1 MADKKII
8 PALYNLAAG
17 EISKWS
23 VLIVDDEQDN
33 LTIAQKVL
41 SFGGAKVHTARNG
54 VEGMKIL
61 EEVLPSFILLDLSM
75 PEMNGWDMLKAIKAD
90 LKYEHIPVIALTA
103 HAMMGD
109 RQKVMDAGFDGYI
122 AKPFRLS
129 TFTSEILR
137 CFRELAHASE
147 PNQGAKRLG

>member
-17 EISKWS
+17 EISKWT

-33 LTIAQKVL
+33 LTIAEKVL
-41 SFGGAKVHTARNG
+41 SFGGAKVYTARNG
-54 VEGMKIL
+54 LEGMKIL
-61 EEVLPSFILLDLSM
+61 EEVTPSFILLDLSM
-75 PEMNGWDMLKAIKAD
+75 PEMNGWDMLKAIKSD
-90 LKYEHIPVIALTA
+90 LKTEQIPVIALTA

-147 PNQGAKRLG
+147 PHEGAKRLG